1 MYSKP
6 EVRIIQD
13 QQVESKPQDVTSSE
27 AADLLAKYG
36 YSTQNYNPQPTTTN
50 NPNNDITAQQLYDQ
64 WDREMEL
71 QRQKE
76 LQRRNGPKA
85 YTFDN
90 NNVNYSSTD
99 YKSLDDG
106 FGIQVQI
113 VSDMSIY
120 NNNNRR

>member
-13 QQVESKPQDVTSSE
+13 QQIESKPQEVTSSE

-36 YSTQNYNPQPTTTN
+36 YASQNYNPQVFPQKKN
-50 NPNNDITAQQLYDQ
+50 GITAQEMYEQYDK
-64 WDREMEL
+64 EVEL

-76 LQRRNGPKA
+76 LQRRFGPKA

-90 NNVNYSSTD
+90 NNINYSSTD
-99 YKSLDDG
+99 YKSLEDG
-106 FGIQVQI
+106 FGVQVQI
-113 VSDMSIY
+113 VSDMPIY
-120 NNNNRR
+120 NNNQRRY

>member
-13 QQVESKPQDVTSSE
+13 QQIENKPQEVTSSE
-27 AADLLAKYG
+27 AAALLAKYG
-36 YSTQNYNPQPTTTN
+36 YSPNSYNSGNQVETQKSTGPT
-50 NPNNDITAQQLYDQ
+50 AEELYAQ

-76 LQRRNGPKA
+76 YQKRFGPKA

-90 NNVNYSSTD
+90 NQINYSSTD
-99 YKSLDDG
+99 YRSLEDG
-106 FGIQVQI
+106 FGIQVQV
-113 VSDMSIY
+113 VSDMPIY
-120 NNNNRR
+120 NGRR